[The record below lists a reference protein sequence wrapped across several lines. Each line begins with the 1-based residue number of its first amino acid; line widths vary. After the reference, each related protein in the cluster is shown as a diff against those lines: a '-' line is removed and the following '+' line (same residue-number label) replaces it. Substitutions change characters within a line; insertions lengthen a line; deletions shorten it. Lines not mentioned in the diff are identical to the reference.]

1 MRLASIESVKK
12 KKSLIKTTEV
22 ENLSKDQNHQVDIIE
37 VETNKKL
44 FPSPTSKDVSSLS
57 LASLTFTKSTEDQNE
72 HKQEDL
78 PSDSFTENDFLVVWR
93 KFCNLEKNKG
103 NNNILSLLSMNDPVI
118 IDNTIV
124 ISTINKMNFKEV
136 KEYKNTIQTY
146 ISKELNNYS
155 ITVEVKLSEEI
166 TSKSYIDSKEKLEII
181 IENNEDIGKLI
192 AEFKL
197 RI

>member
-1 MRLASIESVKK
+1 
-12 KKSLIKTTEV
+12 
-22 ENLSKDQNHQVDIIE
+22 
-37 VETNKKL
+37 
-44 FPSPTSKDVSSLS
+44 
-57 LASLTFTKSTEDQNE
+57 
-72 HKQEDL
+72 
-78 PSDSFTENDFLVVWR
+78 
-93 KFCNLEKNKG
+93 
-103 NNNILSLLSMNDPVI
+103 MNDPVI

-155 ITVEVKLSEEI
+155 IKVEVKLSEEI

>member
-1 MRLASIESVKK
+1 
-12 KKSLIKTTEV
+12 
-22 ENLSKDQNHQVDIIE
+22 
-37 VETNKKL
+37 
-44 FPSPTSKDVSSLS
+44 
-57 LASLTFTKSTEDQNE
+57 
-72 HKQEDL
+72 
-78 PSDSFTENDFLVVWR
+78 
-93 KFCNLEKNKG
+93 
-103 NNNILSLLSMNDPVI
+103 MNDPVI

-155 ITVEVKLSEEI
+155 IRVEVKLSEEI
-166 TSKSYIDSKEKLEII
+166 TSKSYIDSKEKLEVI

>member
-1 MRLASIESVKK
+1 
-12 KKSLIKTTEV
+12 
-22 ENLSKDQNHQVDIIE
+22 
-37 VETNKKL
+37 
-44 FPSPTSKDVSSLS
+44 
-57 LASLTFTKSTEDQNE
+57 
-72 HKQEDL
+72 
-78 PSDSFTENDFLVVWR
+78 
-93 KFCNLEKNKG
+93 
-103 NNNILSLLSMNDPVI
+103 MNDPVI

-155 ITVEVKLSEEI
+155 ITLEVKLSEEI

-192 AEFKL
+192 TEFKL

>member
-1 MRLASIESVKK
+1 MNFI
-12 KKSLIKTTEV
+12 
-22 ENLSKDQNHQVDIIE
+22 
-37 VETNKKL
+37 
-44 FPSPTSKDVSSLS
+44 
-57 LASLTFTKSTEDQNE
+57 KSTEDKNE
-72 HKQEDL
+72 YKQDDL
-78 PSDSFTENDFLVVWR
+78 PSDSFTENDFLIVWE
-93 KFCNLEKNKG
+93 KFCDLEKNKG
-103 NNNILSLLSMNDPVI
+103 NNNILSLLNMNNPQI
-118 IDNTIV
+118 IDNTI
-124 ISTINKMNFKEV
+124 IIYTINKMNFKEV

-192 AEFKL
+192 TEFKL

>member
-1 MRLASIESVKK
+1 
-12 KKSLIKTTEV
+12 
-22 ENLSKDQNHQVDIIE
+22 
-37 VETNKKL
+37 
-44 FPSPTSKDVSSLS
+44 
-57 LASLTFTKSTEDQNE
+57 
-72 HKQEDL
+72 
-78 PSDSFTENDFLVVWR
+78 
-93 KFCNLEKNKG
+93 
-103 NNNILSLLSMNDPVI
+103 MNDPVI

-155 ITVEVKLSEEI
+155 ITVEVKLSEES

-181 IENNEDIGKLI
+181 IETNDDIGKLI
-192 AEFKL
+192 TEFKL

>member
-1 MRLASIESVKK
+1 M
-12 KKSLIKTTEV
+12 
-22 ENLSKDQNHQVDIIE
+22 
-37 VETNKKL
+37 
-44 FPSPTSKDVSSLS
+44 
-57 LASLTFTKSTEDQNE
+57 
-72 HKQEDL
+72 
-78 PSDSFTENDFLVVWR
+78 
-93 KFCNLEKNKG
+93 
-103 NNNILSLLSMNDPVI
+103 I
-118 IDNTIV
+118 IDNTLV

-136 KEYKNTIQTY
+136 KEYKNKIQTY

>member
-1 MRLASIESVKK
+1 
-12 KKSLIKTTEV
+12 
-22 ENLSKDQNHQVDIIE
+22 
-37 VETNKKL
+37 
-44 FPSPTSKDVSSLS
+44 
-57 LASLTFTKSTEDQNE
+57 
-72 HKQEDL
+72 
-78 PSDSFTENDFLVVWR
+78 
-93 KFCNLEKNKG
+93 
-103 NNNILSLLSMNDPVI
+103 MNDPVI

-136 KEYKNTIQTY
+136 KEYKNAIQTY

>member
-1 MRLASIESVKK
+1 
-12 KKSLIKTTEV
+12 
-22 ENLSKDQNHQVDIIE
+22 
-37 VETNKKL
+37 
-44 FPSPTSKDVSSLS
+44 
-57 LASLTFTKSTEDQNE
+57 
-72 HKQEDL
+72 
-78 PSDSFTENDFLVVWR
+78 
-93 KFCNLEKNKG
+93 
-103 NNNILSLLSMNDPVI
+103 MNDPVI

-155 ITVEVKLSEEI
+155 IRVEVKLSEEI

-181 IENNEDIGKLI
+181 IENNEDIVKLI

>member
-1 MRLASIESVKK
+1 MYSLNVFGEEEKKVIASIAKA
-12 KKSLIKTTEV
+12 LM
-22 ENLSKDQNHQVDIIE
+22 
-37 VETNKKL
+37 
-44 FPSPTSKDVSSLS
+44 
-57 LASLTFTKSTEDQNE
+57 
-72 HKQEDL
+72 KQ
-78 PSDSFTENDFLVVWR
+78 
-93 KFCNLEKNKG
+93 K
-103 NNNILSLLSMNDPVI
+103 
-118 IDNTIV
+118 
-124 ISTINKMNFKEV
+124 NFKEV

-192 AEFKL
+192 TEFKL

>member
-1 MRLASIESVKK
+1 
-12 KKSLIKTTEV
+12 
-22 ENLSKDQNHQVDIIE
+22 
-37 VETNKKL
+37 
-44 FPSPTSKDVSSLS
+44 
-57 LASLTFTKSTEDQNE
+57 
-72 HKQEDL
+72 
-78 PSDSFTENDFLVVWR
+78 
-93 KFCNLEKNKG
+93 
-103 NNNILSLLSMNDPVI
+103 MNDPVI

-136 KEYKNTIQTY
+136 KEYKSTIQTY